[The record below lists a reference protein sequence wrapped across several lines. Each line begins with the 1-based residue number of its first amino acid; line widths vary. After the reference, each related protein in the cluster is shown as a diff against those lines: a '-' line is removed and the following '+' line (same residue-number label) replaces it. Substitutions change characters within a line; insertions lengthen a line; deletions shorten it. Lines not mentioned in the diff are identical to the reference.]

1 MRSLQTSIVKTVY
14 LDYASTTPVD
24 PQVVA
29 SMLPFFSQK
38 FGNPS
43 SFHHKGMEAKN
54 AVDDARSRIASLL
67 GCSPH
72 ELFFTSGGTES
83 INFALKGIAFAHKQ
97 KGNHIITSTL
107 EHHAVLDTC
116 AYLEKQGFTVTYVPV
131 DAQGRVNPKDV
142 ERAITP
148 KTILISIMYAN
159 NEIGTIE
166 PISEIGTLA
175 QKQGIY
181 FHSDACQAAGA
192 LDLDVRKLHVDLL
205 TINGSKIYGP
215 KGIGLL
221 YARKGIALEPLLH
234 GGGQERGMRSGTENV
249 PYIVGFA
256 KAFEL
261 AQSHR
266 DQENKRLTK
275 LRDALISGLLKIDK
289 TRLNGPKSNRLPNNV
304 NISFLDIEGE
314 AMLLYLNEKGICAST
329 GSACAS
335 QSLETSHVL
344 RAIGMPYEASHGS
357 LRFSL
362 GKYTTF
368 ADIKKVL
375 AVMPS
380 IVKTL
385 RELSPVRLTIKHFQ

>member
-1 MRSLQTSIVKTVY
+1 
-14 LDYASTTPVD
+14 
-24 PQVVA
+24 
-29 SMLPFFSQK
+29 
-38 FGNPS
+38 
-43 SFHHKGMEAKN
+43 MEAKN